1 MKCVIKKQIHTAGS
15 EEYQK
20 WQSLVNNVRKMN
32 RNLMSTG

>member
-1 MKCVIKKQIHTAGS
+1 MRCVIKKQIHTGCS

-20 WQSLVNNVRKMN
+20 WQSLVISVKKMN